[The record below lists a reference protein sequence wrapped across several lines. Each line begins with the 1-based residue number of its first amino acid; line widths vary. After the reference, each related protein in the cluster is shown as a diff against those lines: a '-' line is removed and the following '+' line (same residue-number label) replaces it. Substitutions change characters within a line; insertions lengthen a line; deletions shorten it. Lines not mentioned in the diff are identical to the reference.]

1 LSNTSLS
8 TQPPETEPH
17 IFPDSETALS
27 ILAEVLAVRAQRPG
41 GPLRDAK
48 QRIHVEV
55 A

>member
-1 LSNTSLS
+1 
-8 TQPPETEPH
+8 
-17 IFPDSETALS
+17 
-27 ILAEVLAVRAQRPG
+27 VLAVRAQRPG